1 MSPLI
6 IGAGPAGLTAA
17 LKLVE
22 RGVTPRIV
30 EASAHV
36 GGLARTTGEGDW
48 RVDPGGHRFFT
59 KSEEVLDL
67 WKSLL
72 PPDQWISVQRSSA
85 MLVDGSFVRYPLVGR
100 DLLTELGFRRG
111 ARGISSLLWARMLDG
126 MRFDNYSES
135 FREWGVREFGPY
147 WYSMFFDNYVR
158 KTWLAD
164 PDDITSDWANQRIR
178 PINWR
183 LRKEPDPADQD
194 AFLYPRLGPGQL
206 WDAAAARLA
215 ERGVVPSFNSRV
227 VTAGFDGTSWT
238 IGLHNGEV
246 LTADAIFSTMP
257 LRLLINAL
265 EPEPPQRIR
274 AMAAAL
280 RHRSLITVSVA
291 LGTHLEMPFN
301 WVYTPSKDLR
311 VGRIQ
316 NYGRWS
322 TQLHPENW
330 NGTYLGFE
338 YYVEPNGELWT
349 ASDDRMKSVVEKDL
363 RVLGIDGS
371 AIERVMVE
379 RMQYAYP
386 IYDQARDKSV
396 AQVRNYLTRQYPSLH
411 PMGRNG
417 MHHYDNQDHA
427 MLSASKSV
435 ALYFGERVDPWQV
448 NTERRYHEAGLLKR

>member
-36 GGLARTTGEGDW
+36 GGLARTAGEGDW

-85 MLVDGSFVRYPLVGR
+85 MLVDGHLVQYPLLGR
-100 DLLTELGFRRG
+100 HLLTQMGLRRG
-111 ARGISSLLWARMLDG
+111 TRGISSLLWARFLDG
-126 MRFDNYSES
+126 MRFENYSES
-135 FREWGVREFGPY
+135 FREWGVHEFGPY
-147 WYSMFFDNYVR
+147 WYNMFFDNYVR

-227 VTAGFDGTSWT
+227 VKVGFDGSAWT
-238 IGLHNGEV
+238 VGLHNGEV
-246 LTADAIFSTMP
+246 VTADAIFSTMP
-257 LRLLINAL
+257 LRLLVNAL
-265 EPEPPQRIR
+265 ESEPPQRIR

-280 RHRSLITVSVA
+280 KHRSLITVSVA
-291 LGTHLEMPFN
+291 LGTHLDMPFN
-301 WVYTPSKDLR
+301 WIYTPDKDLR

-322 TQLHPENW
+322 TQLHPDNW

-363 RVLGIDGS
+363 RVLGIDS
-371 AIERVMVE
+371 SKIERVMVE

-396 AQVRNYLTRQYPSLH
+396 AQVRDYLTRNYPSLH

-427 MLSASKSV
+427 MLSASQSV

-448 NTERRYHEAGLLKR
+448 NTERRYHESGVLKR